1 MELSKNYQPSANEDK
16 WYKHWNEK
24 GYFNSTPDERPAYTI
39 VMPPPNVTG
48 VLHMGH
54 ALNNTVQDILI
65 RRAKAKGF
73 NTCWVPGTDHAS
85 IATEAKVVNM
95 LKERGINKN
104 DLSRE
109 EFLKYAWEWKEQY
122 GGIILQQLKKLGCS
136 LDWNRVHFT
145 MDKPYY
151 DTVLKVFVDLY
162 NKGKIY
168 RGVKM
173 INWDPQA
180 LTALSDEEVIFK
192 ESNSKLVYIN
202 YKIAGSDEH
211 ITIATVR
218 PETIMGDTAICVHPE
233 DPRYA
238 HLRDAKAIVPL
249 INREIPIIFDEYIDM
264 EFGTGALKVTP
275 AHDINDYNLG
285 QKHRLAVIDTIND
298 NGTLNENAQIHIGLD
313 RFAARKAVIADLE
326 AAGNLVKVED
336 YKNQV
341 GVSERTGAVIEPKL
355 SMQWWCNMEEMADPA
370 LRAVMGEEIKFFPPK
385 FKNLYRH
392 WMSNIKDWCIS
403 RQLWW
408 GQQIPAW
415 YDKEGNIIVAE
426 SEENAIAQYLAANP
440 EGSAADLKRD
450 EDVLDT
456 WFSSWIWP
464 MQVFGWNKEGS
475 NKELD
480 YYYPTNTLVTAPDI
494 IFFWVARMIMSGYEY
509 QQQKPFEQV
518 YFTGLIRDKQGRKM
532 SKQLGNSPDL
542 LQLIEDHGA
551 DAVRFSVMISSPAG
565 NDILYDDAF
574 LEQARNFNNKMW
586 NALKLIQM
594 WEGNQNADAATE
606 PHFAT
611 LWIRERIKSVSLEI
625 ESLFKEFRLSEALK
639 TIYSLIWDDYC
650 SWYLEWIKPVYGSP
664 IASSDLAD
672 AKDIFK
678 QLLQQLHPFM
688 PFITEE
694 IYHLLEEQNNDLM
707 PALIPEY
714 GTADAQLLEQ
724 GSLLKQLITG
734 VRDGRNKNQLKPKD
748 TVALYIET
756 ADPALYDKISEIL
769 QRQVNATELVLSNNA
784 DAKGFALVIQKEKVF
799 VACDIEVDADAQ
811 KAKMTEELN
820 YLRGFL
826 QSVDK
831 KLSNERF
838 VQNAKPEIIATEQ
851 KKKADAE
858 DKIKVLEESLATLS

>member
-1 MELSKNYQPSANEDK
+1 MELSKNYQPSANEEK
-16 WYKHWNEK
+16 WYKYWNEK

-65 RRAKAKGF
+65 RRAKARGF

-104 DLSRE
+104 DLSRD

-162 NKGKIY
+162 QKGKIY

-202 YKIAGSDEH
+202 YQIAGSDEH

-285 QKHRLAVIDTIND
+285 QKHRLEVIDTIND
-298 NGTLNENAQIHIGLD
+298 NGTLNEKAQIHIGLD

-415 YDKEGNIIVAE
+415 YDKSGNIIVAE
-426 SEENAIAQYLAANP
+426 NEENAIAQYLAANP
-440 EGSAADLKRD
+440 GGSAADLKRD

-509 QQQKPFEQV
+509 QQQKPFDQV

-594 WEGNQNADAATE
+594 WEGNQAETTQAT

-611 LWIRERIKSVSLEI
+611 LWIRERIKAVALEI
-625 ESLFKEFRLSEALK
+625 ENLFKEFRLSEALK

-650 SWYLEWIKPVYGSP
+650 SWYLEWIKPVFGSP
-664 IASSDLAD
+664 IAAADLAD
-672 AKDIFK
+672 AKDVFK

-694 IYHLLEEQNNDLM
+694 LYHLLDAQGGDLM

-714 GTADAQLLEQ
+714 GVADNGLLEQ
-724 GSLLKQLITG
+724 GNLLKQLITG

-748 TVALYIET
+748 TVGLYIET

-769 QRQVNATELVLSNNA
+769 QRQVNATELVLSNHA
-784 DAKGFALVIQKEKVF
+784 EAKGFALVIQKEKVF

-820 YLRGFL
+820 YLKGFL
-826 QSVDK
+826 LSVDK
-831 KLSNERF
+831 KLSNDKF
-838 VQNAKPEIIATEQ
+838 VQHAKPEIIANEQ

-858 DKIKVLEESLATLS
+858 DKIKVLEESLASLS

>member
-1 MELSKNYQPSANEDK
+1 MELSKNYQSSGNEEK
-16 WYKHWNEK
+16 WYRYWNEK

-85 IATEAKVVNM
+85 IATEAKVVHM

-109 EFLKYAWEWKEQY
+109 AFLKYAWEWKEQY

-162 NKGKIY
+162 KKGKIY

-285 QKHRLAVIDTIND
+285 QKHRLEVIDTIND
-298 NGTLNENAQIHIGLD
+298 NGTLNEKAQIHIGLD

-326 AAGNLVKVED
+326 AAGSLVKVED

-415 YDKEGNIIVAE
+415 YDQNGNIIVAE
-426 SEENAIAQYLAANP
+426 SEEQAIAQYLAENP
-440 EGSAADLKRD
+440 GGNTADLKRD

-509 QQQKPFEQV
+509 QQQKPFDQV

-586 NALKLIQM
+586 NALKLVQM
-594 WEGNQNADAATE
+594 WEDNQVAVSQAE

-611 LWIRERIKSVSLEI
+611 LWIRERIKAVALEI
-625 ESLFKEFRLSEALK
+625 ENLFKEFRLSEALK

-664 IASSDLAD
+664 IAAADLAD

-694 IYHLLEEQNNDLM
+694 IYHLLDAAAEDLM
-707 PALIPEY
+707 PAQLPEY
-714 GTADAQLLEQ
+714 GTADPVLLAQ
-724 GSLLKQLITG
+724 GNLLKQLITG
-734 VRDGRNKNQLKPKD
+734 IRDGRNKNQLKPKD

-756 ADPALYDKISEIL
+756 SDQALYGKISEIL
-769 QRQVNATELVLSNNA
+769 QRQVNATEIVLGNNA
-784 DAKGFALVIQKEKVF
+784 AAKGFALVIQKEKVF
-799 VACDIEVDADAQ
+799 VACDIEVDAAAQ
-811 KAKMTEELN
+811 KTKMTEELT
-820 YLRGFL
+820 YLKGFL
-826 QSVDK
+826 QSVDR
-831 KLSNERF
+831 KLSNEKF
-838 VQNAKPEIIATEQ
+838 VKNAKPEIIANEQ

-858 DKIKVLEESLATLS
+858 DKIKVLEESLASIS